1 VRYAPS
7 SWDPGRRWGKLS
19 IEAPRCAANDAKR
32 VGKAAVVASAPS
44 LPLPCISLNHTMV
57 GTKRRRIDDDADDDV
72 DEGTPRKLRT
82 CVADDATED
91 EDKYDAQTPSRRL
104 KTLYLPEVATP
115 KSILKKTGLFNGA
128 NGATPK
134 SNRKLVFETPTKTP
148 NDDAANGTPTVVR
161 NADRSAR
168 RTSNRRILERT
179 LNGDESDDEALDEE
193 DELAE
198 QILGDDDEAGVEPE
212 VEEPRQ
218 DEIGVPETPSK
229 RGRGRPKGSGKA
241 SAKPVGRPRKQR
253 SPSPPTELPP
263 HEEYFYQNRPGG
275 IKTSSNTLSAQT
287 LLNHDEYFQA
297 MQLFRDRHEPEVNF
311 LMELHSRAYDQW
323 MFELD
328 EGFNVCLYGYGSK
341 RIIIE
346 QFTTRLYAHLS
357 EQSPCIG
364 TKVTPKIVVI
374 NGYAA
379 GIGLKDILITVASA
393 IIPSSEKMPNQ
404 PASLLDFILQHLT
417 DEPPIRPIPIVL
429 NSIDSPYLRRSP
441 TPSMLARLAA
451 HPAITLMC
459 TADTP
464 NFALLWDVGLK
475 TQYRFLFHD
484 ATTFAPYD
492 AEVDVVESV
501 NDLLG
506 RSGRRVGGR
515 DGVSFVL
522 RSLPENA
529 RLLFRMLVVE
539 QLALSILDGS
549 SLANEDGLQATP
561 KAKKITQIKNVV
573 LESNQG
579 VEYRVLYHKAVEEF
593 VCTNEVAFR
602 TLLKEFHDHQMI
614 ESRKDA
620 MGTERLWVP
629 FRQEELEG
637 LAEDLAGDI

>member
-1 VRYAPS
+1 
-7 SWDPGRRWGKLS
+7 
-19 IEAPRCAANDAKR
+19 
-32 VGKAAVVASAPS
+32 
-44 LPLPCISLNHTMV
+44 MV
-57 GTKRRRIDDDADDDV
+57 GTKRRRDDDT
-72 DEGTPRKLRT
+72 DEDTPRKLRT
-82 CVADDATED
+82 CAPEDATED
-91 EDKYDAQTPSRRL
+91 EDKFDAQTPSRRVKSL
-104 KTLYLPEVATP
+104 HLPEIGTP
-115 KSILKKTGLFNGA
+115 KSILKKTGLLNGT
-128 NGATPK
+128 NGATPR

-148 NDDAANGTPTVVR
+148 KDETANGTPTIVR

-168 RTSNRRILERT
+168 RKSNRRILERT

-198 QILGDDDEAGVEPE
+198 QILGDDDEEDAEPGA
-212 VEEPRQ
+212 EEPQQ
-218 DEIGVPETPSK
+218 DEIAVPETPSK

-241 SAKPVGRPRKQR
+241 AVKPVGRPRKQR

-275 IKTSSNTLSAQT
+275 VKTSSNTLSAQT

-297 MQLFRDRHEPEVNF
+297 MQLFQDRHEPEINF

-328 EGFNVCLYGYGSK
+328 EGFNICLYGYGSK
-341 RIIIE
+341 RSITE
-346 QFTTRLYAHLS
+346 QFTHQLYAHLS
-357 EQSPCIG
+357 EQTPCIG
-364 TKVTPKIVVI
+364 TKATPKIVVI
-374 NGYAA
+374 NGHAA
-379 GIGLKDILITVASA
+379 GIALKDILITIASTV
-393 IIPSSEKMPNQ
+393 IPATVKMPNQ
-404 PASLLDFILQHLT
+404 PASLLDLILQHLT
-417 DEPPIRPIPIVL
+417 DEPPSRPIPIIL

-451 HPAITLMC
+451 HPAINLIC

-464 NFALLWDVGLK
+464 NFPLLWDVGLK
-475 TQYRFLFHD
+475 TQYKFLFHD
-484 ATTFAPYD
+484 VTTFAPYD

-501 NDLLG
+501 NELLG

-529 RLLFRMLVVE
+529 RLLFRMLVME
-539 QLALSILDGS
+539 QLALSMLEGGNLTND
-549 SLANEDGLQATP
+549 DDLQATP
-561 KAKKITQIKNVV
+561 KVKKITQVKNVIS
-573 LESNQG
+573 ESNQG

-637 LAEDLAGDI
+637 LAEDLSGDL